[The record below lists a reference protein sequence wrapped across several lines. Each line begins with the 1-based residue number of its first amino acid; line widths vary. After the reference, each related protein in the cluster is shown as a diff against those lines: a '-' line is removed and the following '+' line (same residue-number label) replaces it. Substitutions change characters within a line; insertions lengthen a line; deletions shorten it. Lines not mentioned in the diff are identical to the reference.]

1 MGTQASTG
9 AMSQQWLKMKELQ
22 PWVPGGGMLKLTAL
36 GVWKPSVSGRNVLQ
50 GFLPFKPDFRT
61 RSRGG
66 SATPAGS
73 LPLGDSPEVAHKPLG
88 DWGLREEPGPQR
100 CPSRPAAQ
108 SPCVLQWSAGPLST
122 TSHTWLCQGQNS

>member
-1 MGTQASTG
+1 MGVETG
-9 AMSQQWLKMKELQ
+9 KRAQVIRGVLMGRSQ
-22 PWVPGGGMLKLTAL
+22 
-36 GVWKPSVSGRNVLQ
+36 GVW
-50 GFLPFKPDFRT
+50 
-61 RSRGG
+61 
-66 SATPAGS
+66 GS